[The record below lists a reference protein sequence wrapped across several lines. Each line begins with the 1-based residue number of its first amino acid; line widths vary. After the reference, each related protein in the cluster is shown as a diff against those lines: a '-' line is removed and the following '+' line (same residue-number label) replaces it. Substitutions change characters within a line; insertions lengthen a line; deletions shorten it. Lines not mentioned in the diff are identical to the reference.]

1 MVLLKER
8 NSSNHNAAVT
18 GRLRDKLSR
27 TRQRL
32 AGRINAL
39 LTGRTVIDPSF
50 LEDLEEVLFTSDIG
64 VETTEQLID
73 YLKEQLDRKSL
84 ESTDQ
89 VKTMLQEEMVSFL
102 QVSQD
107 RSVSGPHD
115 AVSQG
120 LEVTMFIGVN
130 GVGKTTTIAK
140 MAHYLQE
147 QGHRVMLV
155 AADTFRAAAV
165 EQLQIWGTR
174 VGAEVIR
181 QNRGADPAA
190 VVFDALAA
198 AQAKT
203 IDRVLIDTAGRLH
216 TKSNLMEELKK
227 IKKIAGQQLTGAPH
241 KVTLVLDGTTGQN
254 AVAQAQ
260 EFARS
265 LGVTDIILTK
275 LDGTAKGGVVLG
287 IAQKLEIPISFICTG
302 EGLDDF
308 EVFQPRE
315 FVQAIFA

>member
-1 MVLLKER
+1 MEER
-8 NSSNHNAAVT
+8 DTADNNAAVT

-27 TRQRL
+27 TRKRL
-32 AGRINAL
+32 AGRLNAL
-39 LTGRTVIDPSF
+39 LTGRTVIDPPF

-64 VETTEQLID
+64 VETTEQLIGE
-73 YLKEQLDRKSL
+73 LKEQLDRKAL
-84 ESTDQ
+84 ESPDQ
-89 VKTMLQEEMVSFL
+89 VRTILQEEMVSLL

-107 RSVSGPHD
+107 RSLVGSHD
-115 AVSQG
+115 TVFQG
-120 LEVTMFIGVN
+120 LEVIMFIGVN

-140 MAHYLQE
+140 MAHYLQG
-147 QGHRVMLV
+147 QGHTVML
-155 AADTFRAAAV
+155 AAGDTFRAAAV

-198 AQAKT
+198 AQAKN

-216 TKSNLMEELKK
+216 TKANLMEELKK
-227 IKKIAGQQLTGAPH
+227 IKRIAGQQLSGAPH

-254 AVAQAQ
+254 AIAQAQ

-265 LGVTDIILTK
+265 LAVTDIILTK
-275 LDGTAKGGVVLG
+275 LDGTAKGGVVIG
-287 IAQKLEIPISFICTG
+287 IAQKLGIPISFICTG
-302 EGLDDF
+302 EGLDDLEAF
-308 EVFQPRE
+308 KPRK
-315 FVQAIFA
+315 FVEAIFA

>member
-1 MVLLKER
+1 MEER
-8 NSSNHNAAVT
+8 DTADNNAAVT
-18 GRLRDKLSR
+18 GRLRDKLSK
-27 TRQRL
+27 TRKRL
-32 AGRINAL
+32 AGRLNAL
-39 LTGRTVIDPSF
+39 LTGRTVIDPPF

-64 VETTEQLID
+64 VETTEQLIGE
-73 YLKEQLDRKSL
+73 LKEQLDRKAL
-84 ESTDQ
+84 ESPDQ
-89 VKTMLQEEMVSFL
+89 VRTILQEEMVSLL

-107 RSVSGPHD
+107 RSLVGSHD
-115 AVSQG
+115 TVFQG
-120 LEVTMFIGVN
+120 LEVIMFIGVN

-140 MAHYLQE
+140 MAHYLQG
-147 QGHRVMLV
+147 QGHTVMLV

-165 EQLQIWGTR
+165 EQLQIWGAR

-198 AQAKT
+198 AQAKN

-216 TKSNLMEELKK
+216 TKANLMEELKK
-227 IKKIAGQQLTGAPH
+227 IKRIAGQQLSGAPH

-254 AVAQAQ
+254 AIAQAQ

-265 LGVTDIILTK
+265 LAVTDIILTK
-275 LDGTAKGGVVLG
+275 LDGTAKGGVVIG
-287 IAQKLEIPISFICTG
+287 IAQKLGIPISFICTG

-308 EVFQPRE
+308 EAFKPRK
-315 FVQAIFA
+315 FVEAIFA